1 MPPLLRTGFMF
12 GLSPEQL
19 APIIQMQQLAVQDS
33 VLRNFSWQSLMQ
45 ENLMRRQSSEN
56 QAAVIAQTANAETSK
71 TVESKTDK
79 TEKEASRT
87 YTISYF
93 NPELGK
99 TEVLEGKTS
108 VTIKDAATQAAEEAV
123 ASGSVLPI
131 YRYIGMPLMRTEV
144 IPWKLQQILDEREY
158 GTPPP
163 PPSGASVAPVRLVE
177 EKESEIVALKKKED
191 IVKAALDQVVIR
203 KEKSEAVVAEEL
215 LILEETV
222 EALRKGDPLEK
233 IIAKLPPL
241 SRARYLLLLRKKNM
255 GRYAIIQLLLREIGF
270 LRGVQNKLELFT
282 LDDLVNMFKMI
293 RQLQTR

>member
-1 MPPLLRTGFMF
+1 MPHLLRSGFNF
-12 GLSPEQL
+12 GLSPDQL
-19 APIIQMQQLAVQDS
+19 APIIQMQMLAKEDS

-56 QAAVIAQTANAETSK
+56 QAAVIAQAANAEVSK
-71 TVESKTDK
+71 TVDSKSDK
-79 TEKEASRT
+79 AEKEASRS

-108 VTIKDAATQAAEEAV
+108 VMFKDPATQAVEEAV
-123 ASGSVLPI
+123 AAGSVLSI
-131 YRYIGMPLMRTEV
+131 YRYIGMPLIRTEV

-163 PPSGASVAPVRLVE
+163 PPAGAAAPPVRLIE
-177 EKESEIVALKKKED
+177 EKESEIVAVRKRED

-215 LILEETV
+215 LMLEETV
-222 EALRKGDPLEK
+222 EALRRGDPLDK
-233 IIAKLPPL
+233 LIAKLPPL

-255 GRYAIIQLLLREIGF
+255 GRYAVIQLLLREIMF
-270 LRGVQNKLELFT
+270 LKGVQKKLELFT

>member
-1 MPPLLRTGFMF
+1 MPLLRNAFTF
-12 GLSPEQL
+12 GLSPDQM
-19 APIIQMQQLAVQDS
+19 APIIQMQQLAREDS

-45 ENLMRRQSSEN
+45 ENLMKRQSSEN
-56 QAAVIAQTANAETSK
+56 QAAVIAQAANAETSK

-79 TEKEASRT
+79 AEKESSRS

-108 VTIKDAATQAAEEAV
+108 ITIKDAATQAVEEA
-123 ASGSVLPI
+123 AAAGSVLSI

-177 EKESEIVALKKKED
+177 EKESEIVAVKKRED
-191 IVKAALDQVVIR
+191 LVKAALDQVVIR
-203 KEKSEAVVAEEL
+203 KEKCEFEVGTEL
-215 LILEETV
+215 LVLEETV
-222 EALRKGDPLEK
+222 EALRKGEDIDKVLS
-233 IIAKLPPL
+233 KLPPL
-241 SRARYLLLLRKKNM
+241 SRARYMLLLRKKRM
-255 GRYAIIQLLLREIGF
+255 GRYAIIQLLLREIMF
-270 LRGVQNKLELFT
+270 LRGVKKKLELFT
-282 LDDLVNMFKMI
+282 LDDLVNMFKII